1 MSSPTMNTVPTP
13 PPSGGSYASM
23 FGSGNF
29 TDGAAQSLGQQGYNI
44 KKSSNGTNVDKTTL
58 INRFKQNR
66 SSADQTAYR
75 NDIEL
80 LKSLGYLTSKN
91 PSRNTVDKEYSNF
104 LTDFFS
110 SSVSDLGGYVTQRLS
125 TTDATYTGS
134 RTTTSRQVS
143 TADEAAKI
151 ITTAYKDYLNI
162 ILPPGA
168 KEVTSFVK
176 ALGSLEKNLAART
189 TTTRDASGNATT
201 TTVGGV
207 ATKED
212 KEALALDFVSK
223 ALAKQEG
230 IVNAGPTLNAGL
242 TAIRKFAND
251 YGIVIP
257 DADVRGYAMQYLKDG
272 KLDFITEKLKN
283 ISKARYP
290 GLAQYIDQG
299 LTVKDVAS
307 QYMVRKAQL
316 LEVPIETLNPFD
328 TDVARAI
335 GGQVM
340 ETIGDFDNRM
350 RQSPLWQYTKNA
362 AEKGASFVNN
372 ILSKFGMV

>member
-1 MSSPTMNTVPTP
+1 MNTVPTP
-13 PPSGGSYASM
+13 PPGGGSYASM
-23 FGSGNF
+23 FGGGNF
-29 TDGAAQSLGQQGYNI
+29 TDAAAQAAGQQGYNV
-44 KKSSNGTNVDKTTL
+44 KKNSNGTNVDKSSL

-80 LKSLGYLTSKN
+80 LKSLGYVTGKN
-91 PSRNTVDKEYSNF
+91 PSRNTIDKEYTNF
-104 LTDFFS
+104 LTDFFNS
-110 SSVSDLGGYVTQRLS
+110 DVADLGGYVTQRLS
-125 TTDATYTGS
+125 TTDATFTGS

-143 TADEAAKI
+143 TAAEATQI
-151 ITTAYKDYLNI
+151 ITSAFKDYLGV
-162 ILPPGA
+162 LPGA
-168 KEVTSFVK
+168 KEIASFTK
-176 ALGSLEKNLAART
+176 ALGTLERNLSAKT
-189 TTTRDASGNATT
+189 MTTRDAAGNATT

-223 ALAKQEG
+223 ALGKQEG

-283 ISKARYP
+283 ISKASHP

-299 LTVKDVAS
+299 LTVKDIAS
-307 QYMVRKAQL
+307 QYLAKKAQI
-316 LEVPIETLNPFD
+316 LEVPIESLNVFDKDISLAVSGPALETL
-328 TDVARAI
+328 
-335 GGQVM
+335 
-340 ETIGDFDNRM
+340 GDFENRM

-362 AEKGASFVNN
+362 KEKGADFINN
-372 ILSKFGMV
+372 ILSRFGMV

>member
-29 TDGAAQSLGQQGYNI
+29 TEGAAQALGQQGYNI

-110 SSVSDLGGYVTQRLS
+110 SGVSDLGGYVTQRLS
-125 TTDATYTGS
+125 TTDGTYTGS

-143 TADEAAKI
+143 TAAEATQI
-151 ITTAYKDYLNI
+151 ITSAFKDYLGV
-162 ILPPGA
+162 LPGA
-168 KEVTSFVK
+168 KEVTAFTK
-176 ALGSLEKNLAART
+176 ALSALEKNLAART

-212 KEALALDFVSK
+212 KETLALDFVGK
-223 ALAKQEG
+223 ALGKQEG

-251 YGIVIP
+251 YGVVIP
-257 DADVRGYAMQYLKDG
+257 DADVRGYAVQYLRDG

-335 GGQVM
+335 SGQVM

-350 RQSPLWQYTKNA
+350 RQNPLWQFTKNA
-362 AEKGASFVNN
+362 KEKGADFINN
-372 ILSKFGMV
+372 ILSRFGMV

>member
-13 PPSGGSYASM
+13 PPGGGSYASM
-23 FGSGNF
+23 FGGGNF
-29 TDGAAQSLGQQGYNI
+29 TDAAAQAAGQQGYNV
-44 KKSSNGTNVDKTTL
+44 KKNSNGTNVDKSSL

-80 LKSLGYLTSKN
+80 LKSLGYVTGKN
-91 PSRNTVDKEYSNF
+91 PSRNTIDKEYTNF
-104 LTDFFS
+104 LTDFFNS
-110 SSVSDLGGYVTQRLS
+110 DVADLGGYVTQRLS

-143 TADEAAKI
+143 TADEAVKI
-151 ITTAYKDYLNI
+151 ITTAYKDYLGMI
-162 ILPPGA
+162 PGT
-168 KEVTSFVK
+168 KEVASFVK
-176 ALGSLEKNLAART
+176 ALSSLEKNLAART

-207 ATKED
+207 ATSQD

-223 ALAKQEG
+223 ALGKQQG
-230 IVNAGPTLNAGL
+230 IVNAGPTLAAGL
-242 TAIRKFAND
+242 TAIRKFASD
-251 YGIVIP
+251 YGVIVP
-257 DADVRGYAMQYLKDG
+257 DADIRGYAMQYLKDG
-272 KLDFITEKLKN
+272 KLDFINEKLKN

-290 GLAQYIDQG
+290 SLAPFIDQG
-299 LTVKDVAS
+299 VNPREIAS
-307 QYMVRKAQL
+307 QYIVRKAQL
-316 LEVPIETLNPFD
+316 LEIPIESINLFD
-328 TDVARAI
+328 NDVTRAI
-335 GGQVM
+335 GGQVL

-350 RQSPLWQYTKNA
+350 RQSPLWQFTKNA
-362 AEKGASFVNN
+362 AEKGASFANS

>member
-13 PPSGGSYASM
+13 PPGGGSYASM
-23 FGSGNF
+23 FGGGNF
-29 TDGAAQSLGQQGYNI
+29 TDAAAQAAGQQGYNV
-44 KKSSNGTNVDKTTL
+44 KKNSNGTNVDKSSL

-80 LKSLGYLTSKN
+80 LKSLNYLTGKN
-91 PSRNTVDKEYSNF
+91 PSRNTIDKEYTNF
-104 LTDFFS
+104 LTDFFNS
-110 SSVSDLGGYVTQRLS
+110 DVADLGGYVTQRLS

-143 TADEAAKI
+143 TAAEATQI
-151 ITTAYKDYLNI
+151 ITSAFKDYLGVV
-162 ILPPGA
+162 PGA
-168 KEVTSFVK
+168 KEVTAFTK
-176 ALGSLEKNLAART
+176 ALSALEKNLAART

-212 KEALALDFVSK
+212 KETLALDFVSK
-223 ALAKQEG
+223 ALDKQQG
-230 IVNAGPTLNAGL
+230 IVNAGPTLSAGL

-251 YGIVIP
+251 YGVVIP

-290 GLAQYIDQG
+290 GLTQYIDQG
-299 LTVKDVAS
+299 LSVKDIAS
-307 QYMVRKAQL
+307 QYMVRKSQL
-316 LEVPIETLNPFD
+316 LEVPVETLNPFD
-328 TDVARAI
+328 TDISRAI
-335 GGQVM
+335 GGQTM
-340 ETIGDFDNRM
+340 ETMGDFENRM

-362 AEKGASFVNN
+362 KEKGATFVNN

>member
-1 MSSPTMNTVPTP
+1 MTVSPMPPAPVAGGSFATMLPDYNQMAADAAGQSGYGNKKIVNGRGIDKASLLADFRRNRGSSDQTEYRNTV
-13 PPSGGSYASM
+13 
-23 FGSGNF
+23 
-29 TDGAAQSLGQQGYNI
+29 
-44 KKSSNGTNVDKTTL
+44 
-58 INRFKQNR
+58 
-66 SSADQTAYR
+66 
-75 NDIEL
+75 EL
-80 LKSLGYLTSKN
+80 LKRLGLVSGKN
-91 PSRNTVDKEYSNF
+91 PSRASVEKGYSNL
-104 LTDFFS
+104 LTDFYLAPEKDFGTYATAR
-110 SSVSDLGGYVTQRLS
+110 LGTAAEQGVGTRV
-125 TTDATYTGS
+125 
-134 RTTTSRQVS
+134 TTSRQQS
-143 TADEAAKI
+143 TADEAVQI

-176 ALGSLEKNLAART
+176 ALGALEKNLSART
-189 TTTRDASGNATT
+189 ITTRDAAGNATT

-212 KEALALDFVSK
+212 REALALDFIGK
-223 ALAKQEG
+223 ALGKQEG

-251 YGIVIP
+251 YGVVIP
-257 DADVRGYAMQYLKDG
+257 DADVRGYAVQYLRDG

-335 GGQVM
+335 SGQVM

-350 RQSPLWQYTKNA
+350 RQSPLWQFTKNA
-362 AEKGASFVNN
+362 KEKGADFINN
-372 ILSKFGMV
+372 ILSRFGMV

>member
-1 MSSPTMNTVPTP
+1 MSSPTTNTIPTP
-13 PPSGGSYASM
+13 PGGGGGFAAILPDY
-23 FGSGNF
+23 NQ
-29 TDGAAQSLGQQGYNI
+29 GAAAAVGQSGYGNRKI
-44 KKSSNGTNVDKTTL
+44 INGVATDKASQLAKFRQT
-58 INRFKQNR
+58 RGA
-66 SSADQTAYR
+66 ADQSQYQDTV
-75 NDIEL
+75 EL
-80 LKSLGYLTSKN
+80 LKRLGLVSGKN
-91 PSRNTVDKEYSNF
+91 PSRSSVEKGYINL
-104 LTDFFS
+104 LTDFYLAPEKDFS
-110 SSVSDLGGYVTQRLS
+110 SYATTRLTTAQTQGIGTR
-125 TTDATYTGS
+125 A
-134 RTTTSRQVS
+134 TTSRQTS
-143 TADEAAKI
+143 TPAEAAQI
-151 ITTAYKDYLNI
+151 ITAAFKDYLGV
-162 ILPPGA
+162 LPGA
-168 KEVTSFVK
+168 KEIASFTK
-176 ALGSLEKNLAART
+176 ALGNLEKNLSART
-189 TTTRDASGNATT
+189 ITTRDAEGNATT

-212 KEALALDFVSK
+212 RESLALNFVSK
-223 ALAKQEG
+223 VLEKQG
-230 IVNAGPTLNAGL
+230 IKNAGPTLNAGL

-251 YGIVIP
+251 YGVVIP
-257 DADVRGYAMQYLKDG
+257 DADVRSYAVQYLKDG

-335 GGQVM
+335 SGQVM

-362 AEKGASFVNN
+362 KEKGADFINN